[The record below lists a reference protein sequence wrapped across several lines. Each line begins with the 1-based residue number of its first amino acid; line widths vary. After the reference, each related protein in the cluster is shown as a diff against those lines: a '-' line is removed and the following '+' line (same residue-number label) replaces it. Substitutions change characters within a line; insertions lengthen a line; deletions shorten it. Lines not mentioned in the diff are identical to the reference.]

1 MKYSSAK
8 SPKRAAGLT
17 NATTVLDP
25 LCGVATI
32 LIEGKREWP
41 NAVFYGG
48 DIDTTQIDRAV
59 MNVKRS
65 GVDPGD
71 LFIWDCARKYYLLTD
86 SVVITFLSSLVELP
100 FKDNSISAVVSDIP
114 FGKRHGSMHDNR
126 KVRC

>member
-1 MKYSSAK
+1 MKSQGWSRQLPTVFVGTASLCLTYTMKYSSAK

-71 LFIWDCARKYYLLTD
+71 LFIWDCARKY
-86 SVVITFLSSLVELP
+86 
-100 FKDNSISAVVSDIP
+100 
-114 FGKRHGSMHDNR
+114 
-126 KVRC
+126 